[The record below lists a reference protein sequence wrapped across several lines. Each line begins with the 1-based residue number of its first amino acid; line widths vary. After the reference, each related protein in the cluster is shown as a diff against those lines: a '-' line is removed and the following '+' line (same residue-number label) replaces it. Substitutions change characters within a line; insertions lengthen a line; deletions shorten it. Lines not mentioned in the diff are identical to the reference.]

1 MHQYLKVNLV
11 LMVKKSSRSKRNT
24 HILEFKSRVDIA
36 ALREDKTMAE
46 LCRQFEFYPSQT
58 ATRRTSF

>member
-1 MHQYLKVNLV
+1 MHQYSKKILV
-11 LMVKKSSRSKRNT
+11 LMVKKSSQRTRNT
-24 HILEFKSRVDIA
+24 HIPEFKSRVNIA